1 MFVLFIRQP
10 TNQAVIFE
18 VESKKE
24 AEKLLVKSDYNL
36 IAGYSE
42 NRLELESLRLEKYPE
57 KQRSKL

>member
-1 MFVLFIRQP
+1 MFVLFIREP

-18 VESKKE
+18 VKSKKE
-24 AEKLLVKSDYNL
+24 AEKLLAKSDYNL

-57 KQRSKL
+57 KQRS